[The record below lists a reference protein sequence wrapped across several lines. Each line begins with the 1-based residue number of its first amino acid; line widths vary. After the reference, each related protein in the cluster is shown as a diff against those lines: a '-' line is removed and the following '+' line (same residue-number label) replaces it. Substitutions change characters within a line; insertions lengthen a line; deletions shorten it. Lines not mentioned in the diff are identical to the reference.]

1 MSAWHYG
8 LLIVLL
14 GWLLWR
20 LQPLPLAKGF
30 QFLERQRG
38 RLRSRRHAHAGVD
51 WHYLEGGCGEPL
63 VLLHGFNADSHHFCR
78 VAAHLRHHFRIIAPD
93 LPGFGE
99 TRYQTEPNFNI
110 DDLAKRVLA
119 WLDDL
124 NIHHCYAGG
133 NSMGGYLA
141 LAMARQAPER
151 IRGLWLLA
159 PGGLRS
165 APLAP
170 VLQEVLEDRHNPL
183 VVRSHDDFKRLLDY
197 CFVHRP
203 WMPSP
208 LLRFLAQ
215 RAMAHNHRAQ
225 RIFDAMLNDSTPA
238 ETLADGLSTPALVM
252 WGRADQVL
260 HVDGAEVV
268 TQLMPNAR
276 AIVLDQVGH
285 LPQLEQPKVVA
296 ESWVSFTQADARQ
309 ATNSA

>member
-1 MSAWHYG
+1 
-8 LLIVLL
+8 
-14 GWLLWR
+14 
-20 LQPLPLAKGF
+20 
-30 QFLERQRG
+30 
-38 RLRSRRHAHAGVD
+38 
-51 WHYLEGGCGEPL
+51 
-63 VLLHGFNADSHHFCR
+63 
-78 VAAHLRHHFRIIAPD
+78 
-93 LPGFGE
+93 
-99 TRYQTEPNFNI
+99 
-110 DDLAKRVLA
+110 LAKRVLA